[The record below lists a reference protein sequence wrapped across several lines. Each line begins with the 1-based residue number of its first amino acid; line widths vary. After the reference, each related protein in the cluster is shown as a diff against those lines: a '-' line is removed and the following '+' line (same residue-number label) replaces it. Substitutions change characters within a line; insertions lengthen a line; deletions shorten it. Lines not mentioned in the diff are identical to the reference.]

1 MKATRMHEFG
11 GPEVLKYEDCPSP
24 TPGPGQALVDVQ
36 AIGVNF
42 ADVSARRGGATPS
55 PSLPAIPG
63 FEAAGLV
70 SAVGDGVD
78 SVSVGD
84 AVVYWGV
91 RGSYAEQAAVPA
103 EVLVK
108 MPDGLDAKIG
118 AAVFLQGMTA
128 HYQASLPIL

>member
-55 PSLPAIPG
+55 PSLPAILG

-70 SAVGDGVD
+70 SAVGDGV
-78 SVSVGD
+78 
-84 AVVYWGV
+84 W
-91 RGSYAEQAAVPA
+91 R
-103 EVLVK
+103 
-108 MPDGLDAKIG
+108 
-118 AAVFLQGMTA
+118 
-128 HYQASLPIL
+128 